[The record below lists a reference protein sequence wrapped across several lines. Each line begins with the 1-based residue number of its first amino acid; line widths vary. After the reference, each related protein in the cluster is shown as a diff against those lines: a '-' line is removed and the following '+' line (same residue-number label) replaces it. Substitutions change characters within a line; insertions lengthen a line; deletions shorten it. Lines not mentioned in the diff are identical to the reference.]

1 MQTHAEIAT
10 TRIRDMIL
18 SGELAPGLRLQEVPL
33 ADALGISRTPV
44 RTALNSLALQG
55 LLHYR
60 PKGGYEV
67 RRFSLDE
74 LVEAYEVRST
84 LEGMACRLAAERGL
98 PDDIAD
104 RLRNFVAATERLFA
118 AAPENFD
125 RAQWRSMNHGFHS
138 AILIAAGN
146 RMLGDFVE
154 QAQLGPMASAHV
166 IATLNEAKNI
176 DAIRQAHG
184 DHVYIVDALL
194 RGQGTRAEARMREH
208 LYIAGQI
215 LRADFELAASAGALG
230 GVGGH
235 AADGPSSS
243 RNSSSRNSSSR
254 PVATRERTL

>member
-1 MQTHAEIAT
+1 MQTHAEVAT
-10 TRIRDMIL
+10 TQIRDMIL
-18 SGELAPGLRLQEVPL
+18 SGELAPGDRLQEIPL

-74 LVEAYEVRST
+74 LVEAYDVRAT
-84 LEGMACRLAAERGL
+84 LEGMACRLAAERGVGRE
-98 PDDIAD
+98 IAD
-104 RLRNFVAATERLFA
+104 RLRNYVAATERLFA
-118 AAPENFD
+118 VASPEQFD

-138 AILIAAGN
+138 AILVAAGN
-146 RMLGDFVE
+146 HMLSDFVE

-176 DAIRQAHG
+176 EAIRQAHG

-194 RGQGTRAEARMREH
+194 RGQGARAEARMREH

-215 LRADFELAASAGALG
+215 LRADFEVAASSGILRGAREPIRLPADP
-230 GVGGH
+230 
-235 AADGPSSS
+235 AA
-243 RNSSSRNSSSR
+243 
-254 PVATRERTL
+254 